1 MLAVGFLYI
10 AFFYVEVHNTVKYNN
25 INHDNNEEEEKKMKY
40 YSTFKRKGI
49 LPFATTWMDL
59 EDIMLSDIIRHRKTL

>member
-1 MLAVGFLYI
+1 
-10 AFFYVEVHNTVKYNN
+10 
-25 INHDNNEEEEKKMKY
+25 MKY

-59 EDIMLSDIIRHRKTL
+59 EDIMLSDIIRHRKTNSVCYHLYVESKKIKQKNEHNKTKTDSQI

>member
-40 YSTFKRKGI
+40 YSTFKRKG
-49 LPFATTWMDL
+49 M
-59 EDIMLSDIIRHRKTL
+59 R

>member
-25 INHDNNEEEEKKMKY
+25 NISHDNKEEKKMKY

-49 LPFATTWMDL
+49 LPFATTWLDL
-59 EDIMLSDIIRHRKTL
+59 EDIILSDIIRHRKTL